1 MTGAASPT
9 TIRIERADST
19 AAQALIAAL
28 DADIISRY
36 PGDTPNGID
45 AAGFEASG
53 GVFVVCYVGNE
64 AVACGAIRPLGDSA
78 EVKRMFVSPPFRGRG
93 LARKVLR
100 TLEVLAAQRGFTHAI
115 LETGLKQPEA
125 IGLYASEGWERCPA
139 FGKYSDET
147 SACFEK
153 RLPPA

>member
-1 MTGAASPT
+1 MTVPASTT
-9 TIRIERADST
+9 TIRIEPADSPND
-19 AAQALIAAL
+19 QALIAAL

-45 AAGFEASG
+45 AAGFEAAG
-53 GVFVVCYVGNE
+53 GVFVVCYIVDE
-64 AVACGAIRPLGDSA
+64 AAACGAIRPLGDRA
-78 EVKRMFVSPPFRGRG
+78 EVKRMFVSPAFRGRG

-100 TLEVLAAQRGFTHAI
+100 HLETLAAQRGYTHAI

-125 IGLYASEGWERCPA
+125 IGLYTSEGWERCPA
-139 FGKYSDET
+139 YGKYSDET